1 MEPNKKTKQ
10 QPKTAADL
18 EREQLFAAADEEAA
32 KGQQT
37 TIDPEGEVKSRREFL
52 DTAMSAA
59 DNPEDKY
66 TIYYQGIRKLLMDF
80 LPKGPKYKKMRDY
93 IYEEKNIFLTRG
105 KAKNSRGI
113 RGGDGR
119 MTYQPDM
126 QQILDETIAWI
137 LASRTPT
144 DIYNRYWQLNVRMGY
159 PHGSHFVKSTSS
171 K

>member
-1 MEPNKKTKQ
+1 MKEDKKTEQ
-10 QPKTAADL
+10 QQKTEVDL
-18 EREQLFAAADEEAA
+18 ERERMFAAADEEAA

-52 DTAMSAA
+52 DTAMSAS

-80 LPKGPKYKKMRDY
+80 LPKGQQYKKMRDY

-105 KAKNSRGI
+105 KAKNSKGI

-119 MTYQPDM
+119 MTA
-126 QQILDETIAWI
+126 TIQVVI
-137 LASRTPT
+137 
-144 DIYNRYWQLNVRMGY
+144 D
-159 PHGSHFVKSTSS
+159 
-171 K
+171 

>member
-1 MEPNKKTKQ
+1 
-10 QPKTAADL
+10 
-18 EREQLFAAADEEAA
+18 
-32 KGQQT
+32 
-37 TIDPEGEVKSRREFL
+37 
-52 DTAMSAA
+52 
-59 DNPEDKY
+59 
-66 TIYYQGIRKLLMDF
+66 
-80 LPKGPKYKKMRDY
+80 MRDY

-105 KAKNSRGI
+105 KTKNSKGI

-137 LASRTPT
+137 LGSRTPT
-144 DIYNRYWQLNVRMGY
+144 DIYNRYWQLNERMGY